1 MLPLP
6 LRRYARPAEQVSGT
20 EMILGLSILFLTCGI
35 VIAFVYEVAAD
46 RRAPLQA
53 AAEDSE
59 APLPNA
65 QSGMGPSGATK
76 SSLAEPP
83 FPDPGVPGW
92 RSPQRISRYSRE
104 NLYVKIDGRAPVYL
118 DSGVVAL
125 TFGAYS
131 YGGDPRRTMDV
142 YWYDMGEPANASA
155 VYRAEAPPDAT
166 RVAIGDEGYEVGG
179 AVFFRKGAG
188 YVQVLPGD
196 PVDADGLAARAIA
209 QRFADRLARQAEA
222 DVE

>member
-20 EMILGLSILFLTCGI
+20 EMILGVSILFLTGGI
-35 VIAFVYEVAAD
+35 VTAFVYEVAAD
-46 RRAPLQA
+46 RRAPLQ

-76 SSLAEPP
+76 SSIAEPS

-131 YGGDPRRTMDV
+131 YGGDPRRTVDV
-142 YWYDMGEPANASA
+142 YWYDMGESANASA

-196 PVDADGLAARAIA
+196 PGDGDGLAARAIA
-209 QRFADRLARQAEA
+209 QRFADWLARRAGA

>member
-1 MLPLP
+1 M
-6 LRRYARPAEQVSGT
+6 V
-20 EMILGLSILFLTCGI
+20 LGLSILFLTGGI
-35 VIAFVYEVAAD
+35 VTAFVYEVTTD
-46 RRAPLQA
+46 RRDPSQ
-53 AAEDSE
+53 
-59 APLPNA
+59 
-65 QSGMGPSGATK
+65 SGATE
-76 SSLAEPP
+76 SL

-92 RSPQRISRYSRE
+92 RSPQRLSRYSRE

-125 TFGAYS
+125 TFGAYA
-131 YGGDPRRTMDV
+131 YGGDPQRTVDV
-142 YWYDMGEPANASA
+142 YWYDMGDPANASA

-166 RVAIGDEGYEVGG
+166 RVGIGDEGYEVGG

-196 PVDADGLAARAIA
+196 PIDADGLAARAIA
-209 QRFADRLARQAEA
+209 QRFADWLARQAEA

>member
-1 MLPLP
+1 MLPP
-6 LRRYARPAEQVSGT
+6 SLRRYARPAEQVSGT
-20 EMILGLSILFLTCGI
+20 EMVLGLSILFLTGGI
-35 VIAFVYEVAAD
+35 VTAFVYEVAAD
-46 RRAPLQA
+46 RRAPSQA

-59 APLPNA
+59 APLPNS
-65 QSGMGPSGATK
+65 QSGMGPSGVTK
-76 SSLAEPP
+76 SSIAEPL
-83 FPDPGVPGW
+83 FPDPGIPGW
-92 RSPQRISRYSRE
+92 RSPQRISHYSRE
-104 NLYVKIDGRAPVYL
+104 NLYVKIDGRAEFYL
-118 DSGVVAL
+118 QSGMVAL

-131 YGGDPRRTMDV
+131 SVDDSRRTVEV
-142 YWYDMGEPANASA
+142 YWYDMGDPANASA

-166 RVAIGDEGYEVGG
+166 RVAIGEEGYEVGG

-209 QRFADRLARQAEA
+209 QRFADWLGRQAGA

>member
-20 EMILGLSILFLTCGI
+20 EMVLGLSILFLTGGI
-35 VIAFVYEVAAD
+35 VTAFVYEVAAD
-46 RRAPLQA
+46 RRAPSQA

-59 APLPNA
+59 TPLPNA

-76 SSLAEPP
+76 PSIAEQP

-131 YGGDPRRTMDV
+131 YRGDPRRTVDV
-142 YWYDMGEPANASA
+142 YWYDMGDPANASA

-209 QRFADRLARQAEA
+209 QRFADWLARQAGG

>member
-6 LRRYARPAEQVSGT
+6 LRRHARPAEQVSGT
-20 EMILGLSILFLTCGI
+20 EMVLGLSILFLTGGI
-35 VIAFVYEVAAD
+35 VTAFVYEVAAD

-53 AAEDSE
+53 AAEDSD

-65 QSGMGPSGATK
+65 QGGLGPSGATK
-76 SSLAEPP
+76 SSIAEPP

-142 YWYDMGEPANASA
+142 YWYDMGDPANASA

-179 AVFFRKGAG
+179 AVFFREGAG

-209 QRFADRLARQAEA
+209 QRFADWLGRKAGA

>member
-1 MLPLP
+1 M
-6 LRRYARPAEQVSGT
+6 V
-20 EMILGLSILFLTCGI
+20 LGLSILFLTGGI
-35 VIAFVYEVAAD
+35 VTAFVYEVAAD
-46 RRAPLQA
+46 RRAPSQA

-65 QSGMGPSGATK
+65 RSGMGPSGATM
-76 SSLAEPP
+76 SSIAEPP

-92 RSPQRISRYSRE
+92 RSPQRISHYSRE
-104 NLYVKIDGRAPVYL
+104 NLYVKIDGRAEFYL
-118 DSGVVAL
+118 QLGMVAM
-125 TFGAYS
+125 TFSAYS
-131 YGGDPRRTMDV
+131 SVGDPRRTVDV
-142 YWYDMGEPANASA
+142 YCYDMGEPANASA

-166 RVAIGDEGYEVGG
+166 PVAVGDEGYEAGG
-179 AVFFRKGAG
+179 AVFFRKGAD

-209 QRFADRLARQAEA
+209 RRIADRPGRQAGA

>member
-1 MLPLP
+1 MLPIP

-20 EMILGLSILFLTCGI
+20 EMILGLSILFLTSGV

-46 RRAPLQA
+46 RRDP
-53 AAEDSE
+53 S
-59 APLPNA
+59 
-65 QSGMGPSGATK
+65 QSGRVESH
-76 SSLAEPP
+76 

-92 RSPQRISRYSRE
+92 RSPQRISNYSRE
-104 NLYVKIDGRAPVYL
+104 NLYVKIDGRAEFYL
-118 DSGVVAL
+118 QSGMVAM

-131 YGGDPRRTMDV
+131 STGDPRRTVDV
-142 YWYDMGEPANASA
+142 YCYDMGQPANASA

-166 RVAIGDEGYEVGG
+166 PVAIGDEGYEVGG

-196 PVDADGLAARAIA
+196 PVDADGSAARAIA
-209 QRFADRLARQAEA
+209 WRFADRLSRQAGN

>member
-1 MLPLP
+1 MLPLA

-20 EMILGLSILFLTCGI
+20 EMVLGLSILFLTGGI
-35 VIAFVYEVAAD
+35 VTAFVYEVAAD
-46 RRAPLQA
+46 RRDPSQA

-65 QSGMGPSGATK
+65 QSGLGPSGATK
-76 SSLAEPP
+76 SSIAVSP

-104 NLYVKIDGRAPVYL
+104 NLYVKIDGRAEFYL
-118 DSGVVAL
+118 QSGMVSL

-131 YGGDPRRTMDV
+131 SVDDSRRTVDV

-166 RVAIGDEGYEVGG
+166 RVGIGDEGYEVGG

-196 PVDADGLAARAIA
+196 PVDADGLVARAIA
-209 QRFADRLARQAEA
+209 QRFADWHARQAGA

>member
-6 LRRYARPAEQVSGT
+6 LRRYGRPAEQVSGT
-20 EMILGLSILFLTCGI
+20 EMVLGLSILFLTGGI
-35 VIAFVYEVAAD
+35 VIAFVYEIAAD
-46 RRAPLQA
+46 RRAPSQA

-59 APLPNA
+59 MPLPNA
-65 QSGMGPSGATK
+65 QGGTGPSGGTK
-76 SSLAEPP
+76 SSIAEPP

-92 RSPQRISRYSRE
+92 QSPQRISHYSRE

-131 YGGDPRRTMDV
+131 YRGDPRRTVDV

-155 VYRAEAPPDAT
+155 VYGAEAPPDAA

-209 QRFADRLARQAEA
+209 QRFADWLARQAGV